1 MQIPIPPPPP
11 VAIETIVERQLPSKV
26 SRSYVKLKVKHERW
40 TGDEWVC
47 LDELISRESNWSNV
61 ADNPNSSAY
70 GLFQILKTPKG
81 LSVEQQTIRGIR
93 YIKKRY
99 DTPCNA
105 LNHHDRR
112 GFY

>member
-1 MQIPIPPPPP
+1 MQIPIPPP

-26 SRSYVKLKVKHERW
+26 SRSYVKLKVKHEQW

-70 GLFQILKTPKG
+70 GLFQILKTPEG
-81 LSVEQQTIRGIR
+81 SSIQEQTTRGIK

-99 DTPCNA
+99 HTPCNA
-105 LNHHDRR
+105 LSHHDRR